1 MKWFGGKDVSWEG
14 SVPKLGVTFTEISS
28 GPFHHPWM
36 LASASSSVAGLW
48 NAMNTLLLSS
58 AAPCEA
64 KLHHFLVCANGG
76 PLELYRQF
84 IMASLLLEAW
94 RQQEATCSSV
104 RTRLTH
110 WFTMIVSRVIRCV
123 VTGTQKEYLTFPR
136 LCWGTRKD
144 F

>member
-14 SVPKLGVTFTEISS
+14 SVPKLGVTFPETSF

-48 NAMNTLLLSS
+48 NEVNTLLLSY
-58 AAPCEA
+58 AAPWEVR
-64 KLHHFLVCANGG
+64 LHHFLVCANGG
-76 PLELYRQF
+76 SLELYRQ
-84 IMASLLLEAW
+84 ITMASLLLEARW
-94 RQQEATCSSV
+94 QQEAACSSV

-123 VTGTQKEYLTFPR
+123 VTGTQKEYLTSPR